1 MKKLKKIIAILLA
14 AAALT
19 VAAVSACAEPL
30 VGESAAA
37 GLISAAEASLST
49 AVDLKDYHDFVYLST
64 GEDCGFDPFLRLAR
78 SCALVF
84 AGTFADSND
93 ADVQLQYL
101 TGEKGCFCAAAGE
114 CFQLGGGSEEVR
126 AGDFIFWFD
135 ESGRAVRAGLTVWA
149 SGEVANVIVF
159 SGSGRCAKLTL
170 STGAVRNSGLSSAML
185 VRPDY
190 PSNEEIVFDFLRN
203 EVGATSGGACGAMA
217 NIYWE
222 SSFRSSESE
231 SVTGEGFGICQ
242 WSYER
247 KPQMEEFCISRGFDI
262 NSLEGQLYYMK
273 HELQEDF
280 PELNMLLCS
289 SEDSADGAFDA
300 AYWWCY
306 DFEHPSDRND
316 TSAERGIFAR
326 DVVWKV
332 YGEK

>member
-1 MKKLKKIIAILLA
+1 M
-14 AAALT
+14 
-19 VAAVSACAEPL
+19 
-30 VGESAAA
+30 GESAASGFIA
-37 GLISAAEASLST
+37 SAEAAVNA

-78 SCALVF
+78 SGALIF

-93 ADVQLQYL
+93 ADAQLQYL
-101 TGEKGCFCAAAGE
+101 TGERGCASFSAGE
-114 CFQLGGGSEEVR
+114 CFQFGGDGTEICP
-126 AGDFIFWFD
+126 GDILFWRD
-135 ESGRAVRAGLTVWA
+135 ENGRAVRAGLTVWA
-149 SGEVANVIVF
+149 SGEVVNVIVF

-170 STGAVRNSGLSSAML
+170 NCGAMKNCGLSDATV
-185 VRPDY
+185 VRPAY
-190 PSNEEIVFDFLRN
+190 PSNEEVIYDFLRS
-203 EVGATSGGACGAMA
+203 EIGCTSGGACGAMA

-222 SSFRSSESE
+222 SSFRSSQSE
-231 SVTGEGFGICQ
+231 NATGEGFGICQ
-242 WSYER
+242 WSFER
-247 KPQMEEFCISRGFDI
+247 KPQMEEFCRARGFDAD
-262 NSLEGQLYYMK
+262 SLEGQLYYMK

-306 DFEHPSDRND
+306 EFEQPADRND

-326 DVVWKV
+326 DIVWKI